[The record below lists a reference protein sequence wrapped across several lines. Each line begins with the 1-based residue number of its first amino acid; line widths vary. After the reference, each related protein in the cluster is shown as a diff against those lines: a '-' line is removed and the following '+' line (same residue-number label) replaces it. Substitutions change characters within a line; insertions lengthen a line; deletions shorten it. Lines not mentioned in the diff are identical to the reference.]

1 MRVMMDPCNLYIF
14 SPHSGL
20 FRYPASCVRNA
31 SLAVHVLCATFAPT
45 ATAIT
50 TAISTKYDG
59 RRVMMVKN
67 AKLSVPSIKAGIIR
81 SDVSCVFDTTFG
93 GDFG

>member
-1 MRVMMDPCNLYIF
+1 
-14 SPHSGL
+14 
-20 FRYPASCVRNA
+20 
-31 SLAVHVLCATFAPT
+31 
-45 ATAIT
+45 
-50 TAISTKYDG
+50 
-59 RRVMMVKN
+59 MVKN